1 MKKNNHGHIVALSS
15 IAGLAGLPNLVPYC
29 ASKFAVRGLMESL
42 AEELNWNPYNAIKT
56 TTVYPFMVDTG
67 LCKRPYVRFEKALN
81 LLNPKDVA
89 DKIMLA
95 QRTGL
100 LECTVPRF
108 LFGIN
113 NVARSVL
120 VLSTFFPLIH
130 LTVVILMCI
139 YIFRLLPLKA
149 AIKVKSFFESGVHSD
164 L

>member
-42 AEELNWNPYNAIKT
+42 AEELNWNRYNAIKT
-56 TTVYPFMVDTG
+56 TTVCPFMVDTG

-100 LECTVPRF
+100 IECTVPGF
-108 LFGIN
+108 LYGIN

-120 VLSTFFPLIH
+120 VLVLKLI
-130 LTVVILMCI
+130 IIIIII
-139 YIFRLLPLKA
+139 YF
-149 AIKVKSFFESGVHSD
+149 
-164 L
+164 